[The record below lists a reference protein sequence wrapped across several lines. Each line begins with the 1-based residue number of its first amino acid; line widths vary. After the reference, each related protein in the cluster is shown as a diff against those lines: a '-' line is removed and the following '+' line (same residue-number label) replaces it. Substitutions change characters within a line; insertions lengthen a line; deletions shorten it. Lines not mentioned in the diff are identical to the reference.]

1 MKIAAPIAAVSIAL
15 LFAAGCLTGR
25 PCAYAAFRN
34 IVLPLWFTQPTGA
47 EQVFVPVNGNIKL
60 PPHLDALADEYE
72 VPRWVVYG
80 VVRGLGAEE
89 FLANGVFKT
98 FTVQDEYGESSVTVN
113 EVHYDVDPSAVR
125 ATLTRI
131 VHDCAAAESELDRQN
146 VLGRYIHRR
155 FGSFLLFG
163 LTERPPDAE
172 NLLMTSGVSTDP
184 METFTRGQRAE
195 LPVVGWQETATQ
207 YIETHSGP
215 YAYGHPLQAFR
226 QTEEEAIR
234 ELAKSLMVKFSHL
247 GKQLARESHDGGDY
261 QEDAVREEIKLRMR
275 GVVVLRRAV
284 DVDRGLCL
292 VQVAL
297 PTGGVAR
304 R

>member
-1 MKIAAPIAAVSIAL
+1 MKRTAVVTAVSCAVI
-15 LFAAGCLTGR
+15 FVAGCCTTPR
-25 PCAYAAFRN
+25 CPRAAFRN
-34 IVLPLWFTQPTGA
+34 IVLPIWFTQPSGV
-47 EQVFVPVNGNIKL
+47 ERMYVPVNGNIKL
-60 PPHLDALADEYE
+60 PPNLDALADEYGL
-72 VPRWVVYG
+72 PRWTVYG

-98 FTVQDEYGESSVTVN
+98 FTIFDEMGESSVTVD
-113 EVHYDVDPSAVR
+113 EVHYDVEPNRVR
-125 ATLTRI
+125 AVLAKI
-131 VHDCAAAESELDRQN
+131 VRDCVAAESELDRQR

-163 LTERPPDAE
+163 LAQRPPDAE

-184 METFTRGQRAE
+184 METFTVEQSAA
-195 LPVVGWQETATQ
+195 LPVVGWRETPTE
-207 YIETHSGP
+207 YIETHAGP

-226 QTEEEAIR
+226 RTEEEAIR

-247 GKQLARESHDGGDY
+247 RKELGRQSNDGGDY
-261 QEDAVREEIKLRMR
+261 QEDAIREEVKLRMR

-292 VQVAL
+292 VQVAV
-297 PTGGVAR
+297 PTQGVAGR
-304 R
+304 